1 MSDYQATRTKELVA
15 ALEMLERA
23 LNSMGSDAAKQEAV
37 ADYFS
42 RMHRTLQSQFVA
54 TIIMPV
60 LVKLDA
66 MQASGWVDMRNQAAA
81 EMAHKMLEAIPDQRD
96 RYLPLI

>member
-1 MSDYQATRTKELVA
+1 MSTPTSRMKELEN
-15 ALEMLERA
+15 ALSLLENA
-23 LNSMGSDAAKQEAV
+23 LNTMGNDSAKQELV

-66 MQASGWVDMRNQAAA
+66 MHTSGWTDMRNQGAA
-81 EMAHKMLEAIPDQRD
+81 EMAHKMLEAVPHQRD